1 MKRLLVGLFL
11 LAAAGAA
18 AQDIYNK
25 ARASLNARDTAAAF
39 TSFQDAV
46 KAGQKLAESNYYLGA
61 LSFARRRTDDAI
73 GYLKASL
80 KADDENVDAIKLLGQ
95 AMLEKKDIAEAI
107 AQFRLASKLAPKDC
121 EVSVFYGQA
130 LVAADSTD
138 PAIVQLTRAKECTPD
153 NPLIYLL
160 LGDAY
165 FKIGVK
171 PLAISNYQKASELA
185 PKNLDIQLK
194 VARSLASN
202 KQYNEAIKAYI
213 VAEEIDSTHPDPY
226 LEHGRILVLAKF
238 YKQAVAPLWKFVKL
252 SPKHVEG
259 SVLYAKALFGS
270 DLFSDAATAAKTSL
284 QLDSNNV
291 DMWRIRAHSLVEMKD
306 YKSSLEAFGG
316 LQRRNAVKQEDQIL
330 LGRAYF
336 GAGMDAEAIAAF
348 EKAIATD
355 STNCD
360 IYFPLGSLLMK
371 KQDYKRASEMF
382 EKKLACDS
390 TSLSAH
396 INGGIT
402 YLQQANLNLPRAR
415 ELFLKSIE
423 LRGDFLQGRLWLAR
437 YYMQVD
443 SFDLA
448 EDQYLEVL
456 KLIGDQVDKNKVVYG
471 EAQKLLGSLYMI
483 NRQYVKAIDT
493 FRKAQSV
500 GADDANVHLSWGQAI
515 LQTLDLKEP
524 EEEGRRK
531 NEDALKHFTVCVEKD
546 PNNVQ
551 GHFWRGE
558 CLARSRVPGEDDK
571 NKKLKE
577 EACAEWRKVLRLDPK
592 NEDAKKRMENIGC

>member
-1 MKRLLVGLFL
+1 
-11 LAAAGAA
+11 
-18 AQDIYNK
+18 
-25 ARASLNARDTAAAF
+25 
-39 TSFQDAV
+39 
-46 KAGQKLAESNYYLGA
+46 
-61 LSFARRRTDDAI
+61 
-73 GYLKASL
+73 
-80 KADDENVDAIKLLGQ
+80 
-95 AMLEKKDIAEAI
+95 
-107 AQFRLASKLAPKDC
+107 
-121 EVSVFYGQA
+121 
-130 LVAADSTD
+130 
-138 PAIVQLTRAKECTPD
+138 
-153 NPLIYLL
+153 

-592 NEDAKKRMENIGC
+592 NEDAKKRMENIGCLCEHIADVVGSVRAALGLNTGRLSFLGDRNASCCSS

>member
-1 MKRLLVGLFL
+1 M
-11 LAAAGAA
+11 
-18 AQDIYNK
+18 
-25 ARASLNARDTAAAF
+25 
-39 TSFQDAV
+39 
-46 KAGQKLAESNYYLGA
+46 
-61 LSFARRRTDDAI
+61 
-73 GYLKASL
+73 
-80 KADDENVDAIKLLGQ
+80 
-95 AMLEKKDIAEAI
+95 
-107 AQFRLASKLAPKDC
+107 
-121 EVSVFYGQA
+121 
-130 LVAADSTD
+130 
-138 PAIVQLTRAKECTPD
+138 
-153 NPLIYLL
+153 
-160 LGDAY
+160 
-165 FKIGVK
+165 
-171 PLAISNYQKASELA
+171 
-185 PKNLDIQLK
+185 
-194 VARSLASN
+194 
-202 KQYNEAIKAYI
+202 
-213 VAEEIDSTHPDPY
+213 
-226 LEHGRILVLAKF
+226 
-238 YKQAVAPLWKFVKL
+238 
-252 SPKHVEG
+252 
-259 SVLYAKALFGS
+259 
-270 DLFSDAATAAKTSL
+270 
-284 QLDSNNV
+284 
-291 DMWRIRAHSLVEMKD
+291 
-306 YKSSLEAFGG
+306 
-316 LQRRNAVKQEDQIL
+316 QRRNAVKQEDQIL